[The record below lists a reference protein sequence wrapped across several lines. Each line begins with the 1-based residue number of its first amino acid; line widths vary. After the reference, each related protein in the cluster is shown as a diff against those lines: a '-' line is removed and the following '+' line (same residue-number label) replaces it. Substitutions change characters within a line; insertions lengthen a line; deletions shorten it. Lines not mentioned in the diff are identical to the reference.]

1 MCKVPFST
9 SFLDQLTS
17 SLVAILQANG
27 IAPREDTSST
37 TNDESNEGVIL
48 PALGQSR
55 KRRIDEVE
63 TDEISEDVAA
73 IEKAET
79 LRKVKRSKM
88 PSTSTAKVKKETKPI
103 FLPGEVIDL
112 T

>member
-37 TNDESNEGVIL
+37 TNDESNEGII

-63 TDEISEDVAA
+63 TDDISEGVAT

-79 LRKVKRSKM
+79 LRKLKRSKI
-88 PSTSTAKVKKETKPI
+88 PSTSTAKVKKEMKPI
-103 FLPGEVIDL
+103 FIPGEVIDL

>member
-37 TNDESNEGVIL
+37 TNNESNEGII

-55 KRRIDEVE
+55 KRRIGEVE
-63 TDEISEDVAA
+63 TDDISEDVAA